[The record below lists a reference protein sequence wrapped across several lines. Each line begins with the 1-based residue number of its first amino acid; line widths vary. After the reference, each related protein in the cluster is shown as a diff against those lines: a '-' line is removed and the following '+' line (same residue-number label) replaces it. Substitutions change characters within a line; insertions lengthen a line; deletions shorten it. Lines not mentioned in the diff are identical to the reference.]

1 MASSRVRVGSTYG
14 ASSAWQIRLKVYVYW
29 VYFVRLAITH
39 LQISHWMRF
48 VWIWAIA
55 SCQHSLMCALSSTT
69 QKTNRNY
76 KHEMSETIIKI
87 KHLFSN
93 EYCNCTR
100 QNITFIT
107 DFVVDSL
114 AKLHKN
120 PNCYFGQTQKERGN

>member
-1 MASSRVRVGSTYG
+1 
-14 ASSAWQIRLKVYVYW
+14 
-29 VYFVRLAITH
+29 
-39 LQISHWMRF
+39 
-48 VWIWAIA
+48 
-55 SCQHSLMCALSSTT
+55 MCALNSTT